1 LLALLI
7 EVFRR
12 HSKIPEKR
20 NELYDKQVDATLMRH
35 KGFKHLVTHG
45 NLRGTPPAKCRETA
59 GATAEEE
66 AENTITLET
75 YDDGPVVTV
84 PKEEA
89 EIALETCDNHVVKV
103 PKSIAE
109 LSGFIKGMIEDADE
123 GNGESIEV
131 VPLKEHK
138 SCTRN
143 IITRVVEYLKKHAE
157 FEASSSDDEVRPDI
171 HTMFLCVLFADIRW
185 QEVTCVL
192 TYVVLWV

>member
-1 LLALLI
+1 MLEFHPTVLAPTSSDASAAGRLRILTSCPIEMWVRGAAATPAAGWSSIDNGQTQERLLSG
-7 EVFRR
+7 V
-12 HSKIPEKR
+12 HTVQSPS
-20 NELYDKQVDATLMRH
+20 ATL
-35 KGFKHLVTHG
+35 FTS
-45 NLRGTPPAKCRETA
+45 P
-59 GATAEEE
+59 
-66 AENTITLET
+66 
-75 YDDGPVVTV
+75 TV

-89 EIALETCDNHVVKV
+89 EIALETCDSHVVKV
-103 PKSIAE
+103 PKNIAE

-138 SCTRN
+138 SCTRK

>member
-1 LLALLI
+1 
-7 EVFRR
+7 
-12 HSKIPEKR
+12 
-20 NELYDKQVDATLMRH
+20 M
-35 KGFKHLVTHG
+35 
-45 NLRGTPPAKCRETA
+45 
-59 GATAEEE
+59 
-66 AENTITLET
+66 
-75 YDDGPVVTV
+75 
-84 PKEEA
+84 
-89 EIALETCDNHVVKV
+89 KV
-103 PKSIAE
+103 PKSIAV
-109 LSGFIKGMIEDADE
+109 LSGHIRDLIDTGE